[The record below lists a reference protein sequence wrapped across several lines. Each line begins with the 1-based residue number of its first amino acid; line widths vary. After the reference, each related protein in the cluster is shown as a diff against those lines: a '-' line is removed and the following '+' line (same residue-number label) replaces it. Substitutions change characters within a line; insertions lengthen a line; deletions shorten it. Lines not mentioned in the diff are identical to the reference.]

1 MPQMRAG
8 DLGTAVSRAAPE
20 FSMALF
26 SHLPTVVGYVFILV
40 LVVFFHELGH
50 FIAGRLCG
58 ARIDAFSVGFGP
70 EIAHLTDR
78 RGTRWRFAAIPL
90 GGYVKFHEENGTPDR
105 APPPPP
111 AGTVVPMGSTF
122 TGLTAWKRAVIVVAG
137 PVASFILAIALF
149 AGLFSIDGMGIL
161 APRVGTVV
169 ADSAASRAGFQVGD
183 RVVTIDGAPIESFMD
198 MQRIVSA
205 SSDVPLA
212 IDVQRADTLVHLIA
226 TPERKDVKGQFG
238 TARIGVLGLGAST
251 DPADYSVRYLGPVE
265 AVTTA
270 TGECW
275 YVVSRTVSYLGGLF
289 VGRETVAQL
298 SGPVRMVEVTDKVVH
313 MGFGALLNL
322 AAFLS
327 VSIGFFNLLPI
338 PPLDGG
344 RLLFCCIEA
353 VQGRPVSERIQ
364 EYGFKIGIAVVAA
377 LMLCATFNDITRLA
391 TG

>member
-1 MPQMRAG
+1 
-8 DLGTAVSRAAPE
+8 
-20 FSMALF
+20 MALF
-26 SHLPTVVGYVFILV
+26 SHLTTLFGYIVPYLFLLVV
-40 LVVFFHELGH
+40 VVFFHELGH
-50 FIAGRLCG
+50 FLAGRWCG
-58 ARIDAFSVGFGP
+58 AKIDAFSVGFGP
-70 EIAHLTDR
+70 EIASFTDR
-78 RGTRWRFAAIPL
+78 RGTRWRLAVIPF
-90 GGYVKFHEENGTPDR
+90 GGYVKFHGETASD
-105 APPPPP
+105 APP
-111 AGTVVPMGSTF
+111 ADAAAT
-122 TGLTAWKRAVIVVAG
+122 RAVDPDTFAGKAAWQRGIIVAAG
-137 PVASFILAIALF
+137 PIASFALAIVLF
-149 AGLFSIDGMGIL
+149 AGLFTVDGMAILTPRVGSVVAESAAARAGFSAGDRVLSIDGV
-161 APRVGTVV
+161 P
-169 ADSAASRAGFQVGD
+169 
-183 RVVTIDGAPIESFMD
+183 IDSFMD
-198 MQRIVSA
+198 MQRIVSE
-205 SSDVPLA
+205 SSGIPLL
-212 IDVQRADTLVHLIA
+212 IDVDRSGTLVHLTA

-251 DPADYSVRYLGPVE
+251 DPADFSVRHLGPVQ
-265 AVTTA
+265 AVKAA

-298 SGPVRMVEVTDKVVH
+298 SGPVRMVEVSEKVAR

-353 VQGRPVSERIQ
+353 LRGRPVSERMQ
-364 EYGFKIGIAVVAA
+364 EYGFRIGIAVVAT